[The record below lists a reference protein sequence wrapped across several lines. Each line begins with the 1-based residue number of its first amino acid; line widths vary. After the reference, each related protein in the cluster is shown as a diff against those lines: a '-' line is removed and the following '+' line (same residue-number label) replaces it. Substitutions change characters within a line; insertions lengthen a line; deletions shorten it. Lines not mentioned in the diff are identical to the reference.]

1 MKNFHLSALI
11 ACLVLALVSS
21 ANSFQADKKVC
32 FNSGTCVNAEI
43 ADTGALREKGLMF
56 REALKDD
63 EAMLFVFDEVCLPSF
78 WMKNVKFPLDI
89 IWIDSDKKIVGIKE
103 EAPVC
108 EQGCEVYPPEKQCKF
123 ALEVNAGFVRKNNLK
138 IGDSVNF

>member
-1 MKNFHLSALI
+1 MKHFHICALI
-11 ACLVLALVSS
+11 ICFILIFANQ
-21 ANSFQADKKVC
+21 ANSFLAVKKVC
-32 FNSGTCVNAEI
+32 FNSGACVNAEI
-43 ADTGALREKGLMF
+43 ADTGPLREKGLMF
-56 REALKDD
+56 REGLKDD
-63 EAMLFVFDEVCLPSF
+63 EAMLFVFDQVCLPSF

-108 EQGCEVYPPEKQCKF
+108 EQGCEVYPPAKECKF